1 MHFVVRI
8 SVYKREN
15 RRCNLLSR
23 IDFIELAGSENASSD
38 PEVFKANAVNELER
52 KFIARTFNAI
62 FELVTEGYASK
73 ESALALCLKN
83 SISNVLLINTVN
95 PIFPVIKHTVASLK
109 YTNRIK

>member
-23 IDFIELAGSENASSD
+23 LDFIELSGSENASND
-38 PEVFKANAVNELER
+38 PEVFKAKGINELER
-52 KFIARTFNAI
+52 KFIARSFNAI

-73 ESALALCLKN
+73 ESSLALCLKK

-109 YTNRIK
+109 FANRIK